1 MPGGGRTSG
10 LQGEACAVVARAP
23 GGTRRA
29 CGVRAAGPAAGLPVS
44 GPPAPRPGR
53 GARLS
58 VRPFALRGGRRS
70 ASGEARGN
78 AVLTARTAPCGSAL
92 SSREPCPSWG
102 SVCVTVSVTRTRPC
116 AAGSSALQTAPSVL
130 RSVCH
135 GPTRRQPR
143 SDVTPSAGRRVTA
156 DTFAPPVGA
165 GSPCGARF
173 RPRPPLRSSPRFGCE
188 PPLRLRP
195 HRSVASRDGA
205 LLPARGRDPQCVP

>member
-1 MPGGGRTSG
+1 MHVPVT
-10 LQGEACAVVARAP
+10 P
-23 GGTRRA
+23 N
-29 CGVRAAGPAAGLPVS
+29 RAAGLGRPRRVRTGGLLRARGRADLGAARRGMRRGGPGSGRHTARLRGQSCGTSGGAAGVGTPS
-44 GPPAPRPGR
+44 PRPGR

-92 SSREPCPSWG
+92 SSREPRPSWG
-102 SVCVTVSVTRTRPC
+102 SVCLTVSVARTRPC

-143 SDVTPSAGRRVTA
+143 SDT
-156 DTFAPPVGA
+156 
-165 GSPCGARF
+165 
-173 RPRPPLRSSPRFGCE
+173 
-188 PPLRLRP
+188 
-195 HRSVASRDGA
+195 
-205 LLPARGRDPQCVP
+205 